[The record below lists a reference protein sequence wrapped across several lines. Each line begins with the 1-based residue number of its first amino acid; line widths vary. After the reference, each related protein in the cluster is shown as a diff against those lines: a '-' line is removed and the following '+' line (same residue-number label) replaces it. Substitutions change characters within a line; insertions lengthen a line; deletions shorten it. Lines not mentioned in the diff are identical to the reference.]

1 PLRDAQGRRGHRGAA
16 PIQGPH
22 GDGKA
27 LAFLAD
33 AVAFGNEAV
42 VEEDLGGV
50 GGAEAQL
57 PLDPPNTHAWRAL
70 LHDEGGQA
78 FGPRASGADKG
89 GGPPGVGPGLLDVF
103 PPGGRCP
110 PATRTARAWSP
121 ATSDPASGSVR
132 PMAASLSPEASVGR

>member
-1 PLRDAQGRRGHRGAA
+1 EGPLRDAQGLRGHRGAA
-16 PIQGPH
+16 TIQGPH
-22 GDGKA
+22 GDGTA

-78 FGPRASGADKG
+78 FGPRASGAGEG
-89 GGPPGVGPGLLDVF
+89 GEHVGDGPVADEFLLAREAVPPVYPDSPGLEPSRF
-103 PPGGRCP
+103 
-110 PATRTARAWSP
+110 
-121 ATSDPASGSVR
+121 R
-132 PMAASLSPEASVGR
+132 PRLGLGEGLRG